1 MRLARTWLSLAALAV
16 VTSSAHAED
25 GKDAKKKKSDDAAA
39 DAKKPSGPKTD
50 PKGITGISPFM
61 EKLSKGQ
68 KLVIA
73 RDFTGAIAAFQE
85 AITEDPKNALGHL
98 YLGSAQL
105 LKGDLGEA
113 DASYQSALR
122 NVGPDDALRAKIS
135 FALADLRERQRK
147 WEDAKGGWDTYQK
160 DADRPKAKGYPDTG
174 KERRT
179 AIEKWQDTEKK
190 AAPVKERIAAREK
203 EQKDAAA
210 KDAQKDADANDK
222 KPRK

>member
-1 MRLARTWLSLAALAV
+1 MRLARTWLSLAALAL
-16 VTSSAHAED
+16 VTSAAHAAD
-25 GKDAKKKKSDDAAA
+25 DKDTKKKKSDDAAA
-39 DAKKPSGPKTD
+39 DAKRPAGPRTD

-73 RDFTGAIAAFQE
+73 RDFAGAITAFQE

-113 DASYQSALR
+113 DASFQTALR
-122 NVGPDDALRAKIS
+122 NVGPDDAVRAKIS

-147 WEDAKGGWDTYQK
+147 WDEAKGGWETYQK

-174 KERRT
+174 KERRG
-179 AIEKWQDTEKK
+179 AIDKWVDLEKK
-190 AAPVKERIAAREK
+190 VVPVKERIAAREK

-210 KDAQKDADANDK
+210 KAAQKDADANDK

>member
-1 MRLARTWLSLAALAV
+1 MRFARTWLSLAALALV
-16 VTSSAHAED
+16 AAPLHAEE
-25 GKDAKKKKSDDAAA
+25 GKDAKKKKA
-39 DAKKPSGPKTD
+39 DATEEAPKKASGPKTD

-73 RDFTGAIAAFQE
+73 RDFTGAISAFQE

-98 YLGSAQL
+98 YLASAQL

-113 DASYQSALR
+113 DASYQTALR

-135 FALADLRERQRK
+135 FGIADLRERQRK
-147 WEDAKGGWDTYQK
+147 LEDAKGSWDTYQK
-160 DADRPKAKGYPDTG
+160 DADRPKAKGFPDTA
-174 KERRT
+174 KDRRT
-179 AIEKWQDTEKK
+179 AIDKWQDTEKK
-190 AAPVKERIAAREK
+190 AIPVKERIAAREK
-203 EQKDAAA
+203 EQKAATA